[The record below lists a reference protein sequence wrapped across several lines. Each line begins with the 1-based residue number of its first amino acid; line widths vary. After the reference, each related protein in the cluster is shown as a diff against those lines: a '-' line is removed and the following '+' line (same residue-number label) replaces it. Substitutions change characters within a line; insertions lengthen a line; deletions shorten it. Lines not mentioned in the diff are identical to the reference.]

1 MRRDR
6 LCAAMRH
13 GECSMRT
20 ILSVLIA
27 ASSVFSL
34 AVGAG
39 TLGSPGSTAAAVVKV
54 EGGMVSGATVDG
66 VRSYKGIPF
75 AAPPVGTLRWKPP
88 QPIVA
93 WAGTRRAD
101 EVGPACPQNAHAPGS
116 IFPDPTEPQSE
127 DCLYLN
133 VWTAARP
140 GERRPVV
147 VWYHGGGW
155 NYGSGAS
162 YTPNGAPIA
171 KKGVVL
177 VTVNYRMAALGFMAH
192 PALTA
197 ESPHHSSGNYGFLDQ
212 IAALQWVK
220 KNIAAFG
227 GDPNRVTIQGESAGS
242 WTVSLLVASPLSRG
256 LFHRAIGESGGRFNP
271 QPYLQADRDELPAAE
286 KGGLEFAKAAGV
298 DSLEG
303 LRALPVDKILK
314 IPFRTA
320 ENVDGW
326 VLPDQVRTLYAE
338 RKQAM
343 VNVLVGSNKNERAP
357 NAAAAPKTTSDYRAY
372 LAKEYGT
379 LSPEFEAAFPVTTD
393 TDIVDAVAAIGG
405 QSTFTVHMRTWARM
419 MVAAGQKAYLYE
431 FSHVPPHPNSKQL
444 RAFHTSE
451 VPYVFNDLRQHD
463 WTFTDAD
470 WRLADMMSSYWAN
483 FAIRGDPNG
492 EGLPRWAPYDAAKE
506 AYMDLS
512 DPPTLRNHLL
522 TPQLDAIER
531 FQQHRATSTS
541 RATSR

>member
-1 MRRDR
+1 
-6 LCAAMRH
+6 
-13 GECSMRT
+13 MRT
-20 ILSVLIA
+20 IMLVGII
-27 ASSVFSL
+27 ASSVLSL

-39 TLGSPGSTAAAVVKV
+39 TFANQSSTAAAGVKV
-54 EGGMVSGATVDG
+54 EGGMVSGVTVDG
-66 VRSYKGIPF
+66 VQSYRGIPF

-88 QPIVA
+88 QPAAA

-101 EVGPACPQNAHAPGS
+101 QVGAACPQNPHAPGS

-133 VWTAARP
+133 VWTAARA
-140 GERRPVV
+140 GVRRPVV

-155 NYGSGAS
+155 NYGSGTS

-177 VTVNYRMAALGFMAH
+177 VTVNYRMGPLGFMAH

-242 WTVSLLVASPLSRG
+242 WTVSVLVASPLSRG

-271 QPYLQADRDELPAAE
+271 QPYLQADRDGLPAAE

-314 IPFRTA
+314 IPFRAA

-326 VLPDQVRTLYAE
+326 VLPDQMRTLYAE

-343 VNVLVGSNKNERAP
+343 VSVLLGSNKNERAP
-357 NAAAAPKTTSDYRAY
+357 NPDAGPKTMSDYRAY

-379 LSPEFEAAFPVTTD
+379 LSPEFEAAFPVATD
-393 TDIVDAVAAIGG
+393 ADVVDAVAAIGG

-419 MVAAGQKAYLYE
+419 MAAAGQKAYLYE
-431 FSHVPPHPNSKQL
+431 FSHVPPHPESKRL

-451 VPYVFNDLRQHD
+451 IPYVFNDLRQHN
-463 WTFTDAD
+463 WTFTDVD
-470 WRLADMMSSYWAN
+470 SRLADMMSSYWAN
-483 FAIRGDPNG
+483 FVIRGDPNG

-506 AYMDLS
+506 AYMDLG
-512 DPPTLRNHLL
+512 DTPTLRHHLL
-522 TPQLDAIER
+522 TSQLDAIER
-531 FQQHRATSTS
+531 FQQQRVTSTS